1 MKATTGRIAPLHIRS
16 TAIKG
21 AGSSLRI
28 VAGAGM
34 AAFPLNI
41 AEQAPAPVKRGA
53 WRERDLRRA
62 LAVARCARLR
72 DYRVEIAPDGTIS
85 IVVGNP

>member
-16 TAIKG
+16 QAVKG

-28 VAGAGM
+28 GAGSGM
-34 AAFPLNI
+34 TAFPLDVTQ
-41 AEQAPAPVKRGA
+41 AAPAKRGA

-62 LAVARCARLR
+62 LAVARCAKLR
-72 DYRVEIAPDGTIS
+72 NYSVEIAPDGTIS
-85 IVVGNP
+85 ILVGNP

>member
-16 TAIKG
+16 QAVKG

-28 VAGAGM
+28 GAGSGM
-34 AAFPLNI
+34 TAFPLDI
-41 AEQAPAPVKRGA
+41 AEQAPTPMKRGA

-62 LAVARCARLR
+62 LAVARCAKLR
-72 DYRVEIAPDGTIS
+72 NYSVEIAPDGTIS
-85 IVVGNP
+85 IVVGSR